1 VIRLPGCERSQASAS
16 SSDNGCVAIALARA
30 VPGQTAASTAVGAE
44 PGTSVKFIVM
54 VAGLFFDGLEPP
66 SMA

>member
-1 VIRLPGCERSQASAS
+1 MGEWAEALWEPG
-16 SSDNGCVAIALARA
+16 RA
-30 VPGQTAASTAVGAE
+30 VPGQTAAPTAVGAE